1 MAAPLCPSACA
12 ISPRH
17 GRKFIIELALNDDR
31 NRILF
36 YILGDAWKMIDD
48 LDRRLLALLQQDATL
63 TVAQLSERVGLPVT
77 VFVSIRTS
85 QHDEKWL
92 NEFAA
97 AVSRMPEVI
106 ELYRMSGEVDYL
118 MKVVTSDIGGYD
130 RFYKRLIKSVKLND
144 VSSTFAMEQIKY
156 STEVPLDAVQAMGG
170 LRRGAGEERP
180 DSAR

>member
-1 MAAPLCPSACA
+1 
-12 ISPRH
+12 
-17 GRKFIIELALNDDR
+17 
-31 NRILF
+31 
-36 YILGDAWKMIDD
+36 MIDD

-63 TVAQLSERVGLPVT
+63 TVAQLSERVGLSTTPCWKRVKRLEDEGYIERKVAILNRAKVGLPVT